1 MPPDMLARMQAARE
15 AVAAKPP
22 GLPAGSMPLRPAAP
36 PQGMAGGVFGM
47 ARPPAGGA
55 LGAQTKAPMM
65 TGQMPGMFGGQ
76 RR

>member
-1 MPPDMLARMQAARE
+1 
-15 AVAAKPP
+15 
-22 GLPAGSMPLRPAAP
+22 MPLRPAAP

-47 ARPPAGGA
+47 APPSTGGA